1 MREGFLDVAS
11 RQYWKHALWLTAG
24 ITLIALLAANVMYAP
39 VNITHI
45 VVAVLFSLLSG
56 CAMAMVIKRV
66 ATQRKPCMGSFLT
79 YAVLRIF
86 VACAIIAAYMMVTG
100 LRGRELLPFVILL
113 AVYFILLDVLDAW
126 YMVRVQKELGR
137 EP

>member
-1 MREGFLDVAS
+1 MSGGFLDVAS
-11 RQYWKHALWLTAG
+11 RLYWKHALWLTAG
-24 ITLIALLAANVMYAP
+24 ITLIALLAANVMYTP
-39 VNITHI
+39 VDITHI

-66 ATQRKPCMGSFLT
+66 TTLRKPCLGTFLI
-79 YAVLRIF
+79 YAILRIF

-100 LRGRELLPFVILL
+100 QRGRELLPFVIVL
-113 AVYFILLDVLDAW
+113 AVYFILLDALDAW
-126 YMVRVQKELGR
+126 YMVKVQKALER